1 VNNVDIRTDRCI
13 VCGGPTAITKVTCQD
28 CGVSLEG
35 AFKPSA
41 LDRLSRDDLRFVTE
55 FVLAGGNLKALA
67 ARLGF
72 SYPTVR
78 SRLDKV
84 IASLARAAGRDPDE
98 ARLLDMV
105 AAGRMSASEAAKQIT
120 KMRGGKRS

>member
-1 VNNVDIRTDRCI
+1 MNKVNCRTDQCL
-13 VCGGPTAITKVTCQD
+13 VCGGATSITKVTCQD
-28 CGVSLEG
+28 CGISLEG
-35 AFKPSA
+35 AFEPSA
-41 LDRLSRDDLRFVTE
+41 LDPLSPDGLRFVTE

-67 ARLGF
+67 ARIGV

-78 SRLDKV
+78 GRLDKV

-105 AAGRMSASEAAKQIT
+105 AEGRMSASDAAKQIT
-120 KMRGGKRS
+120 KMRGGRRA